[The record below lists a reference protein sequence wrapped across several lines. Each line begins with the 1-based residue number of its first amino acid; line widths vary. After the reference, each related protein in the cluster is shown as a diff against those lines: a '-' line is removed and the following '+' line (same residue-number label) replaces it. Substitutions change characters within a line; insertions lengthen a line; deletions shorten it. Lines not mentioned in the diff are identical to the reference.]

1 MKSIC
6 KYIYNQR
13 SPPEILRQLESL
25 KKVSI
30 GKICLGKPEAGL
42 IYDLLSL
49 LPAGIHIDDI
59 NLLQSY
65 QTKTKTKDRDYAYLL
80 NFLLKRDLVIR
91 EGDVYKLSDFEC
103 DIAERNNTVYN
114 EKTHIVTLFL
124 SHKLD
129 WWID

>member
-1 MKSIC
+1 MKSIR
-6 KYIYNQR
+6 KYIYNQG

-25 KKVSI
+25 KKI
-30 GKICLGKPEAGL
+30 TINKICLDLPEAGL

-49 LPAGIHIDDI
+49 LPAGIHKKDI
-59 NLLQSY
+59 NLLQSL
-65 QTKTKTKDRDYAYLL
+65 QIKAKTKDRDYAYLL

-114 EKTHIVTLFL
+114 EKTHTVTLFL
-124 SHKLD
+124 SRKLD
-129 WWID
+129 RWID